1 MSTVRGLASRSVSEA
16 PPTIEDVRA
25 TRAAIASLVV
35 RTPLLEYPDGPARF
49 GRRVFVK
56 PETLQRTGSFKDRG
70 ATAFLHRLGPEGRAG
85 GVVAY
90 SSGNHA
96 QAVAAAAA
104 HFGVAATIVMP
115 SDAPAVKVRRTRE
128 RGATII
134 AYDRDTES
142 REEIAA
148 GIAAETGAAIV
159 PPYDHPWTIAG
170 QATAGVEIAED
181 ALARGAEDPIVL
193 VPTGGGG
200 LVAGIAL
207 ALSVDLPAAD
217 VWTVEPEAFDDHRRS
232 FEAGERVAV
241 VPGGHSICDAL
252 LAPTPGEVPWEINRR
267 LIRGSAAVSDD
278 SVRAAMRLAVSEL
291 SLVAEPGGSVGLAA
305 LLDDAVVGD
314 RPVVVVLSGANVD
327 PALLGEVLAG
337 GAEIT

>member
-1 MSTVRGLASRSVSEA
+1 VSA
-16 PPTIEDVRA
+16 VTPTIEEVREA
-25 TRAAIASLVV
+25 RAAIESLVV

-49 GRRVFVK
+49 GRRVLIK
-56 PETLQRTGSFKDRG
+56 PETFQRTGSFKDRG
-70 ATAFLHRLGPEGRAG
+70 ASAFLHRLGSDGRRG

-104 HFGVAATIVMP
+104 RFGVPATIVMP

-134 AYDRDTES
+134 SYDRETES

-148 GIAAETGAAIV
+148 GIAAETGAAVV

-170 QATAGVEIAED
+170 QASTGLEIAED
-181 ALARGAEDPIVL
+181 ASARGIADPVVL

-207 ALSVDLPAAD
+207 ALSADLPGAD
-217 VWTVEPEAFDDHRRS
+217 VWTVEPETFDDHRRS
-232 FEAGERVAV
+232 FEAGARVGV
-241 VPGGHSICDAL
+241 VPGGRSICDSL
-252 LAPTPGEVPWEINRR
+252 LAPSPGEVPWEINRR

-278 SVRAAMRLAVSEL
+278 SVRAAMRFAVSEL
-291 SLVAEPGGSVGLAA
+291 SLVAEPGGAVGLAA
-305 LLDDAVVGD
+305 LLDDAVVGE
-314 RPVVVVLSGANVD
+314 RPVVVVVSGANVD
-327 PALLGEVLAG
+327 PELLREVLAG
-337 GAEIT
+337 ADGLR

>member
-1 MSTVRGLASRSVSEA
+1 LSAAPWLPSRIVTPATPSIEEVRE
-16 PPTIEDVRA
+16 
-25 TRAAIASLVV
+25 TRAAIAPIVV
-35 RTPLLEYPDGPARF
+35 RTPLLEYLDAPARF
-49 GRRVFVK
+49 GRRVLLK

-70 ATAFLHRLGPEGRAG
+70 ASAFLGRLGPEGRSG

-96 QAVAAAAA
+96 QAVAAAASR
-104 HFGVAATIVMP
+104 FGVPATIVMP

-128 RGATII
+128 RGATVIS
-134 AYDRDTES
+134 YDRETES

-170 QATAGVEIAED
+170 QASAGLEIAED
-181 ALARGAEDPIVL
+181 AAARGIEDPIVL

-207 ALSVDLPAAD
+207 ALSVDLPGAD

-232 FEAGERVAV
+232 FEAGRRVGV
-241 VPGGHSICDAL
+241 VPGGRSICDSL
-252 LAPTPGEVPWEINRR
+252 LAPMPGEVPWEINRL
-267 LIRGSAAVSDD
+267 LIRGSAAVSDG
-278 SVRAAMRLAVSEL
+278 SVRAAMRFAVSEL
-291 SLVAEPGGSVGLAA
+291 ALIAEPGGAVGLAA

-327 PALLGEVLAG
+327 PGLLGEVLAE
-337 GAEIT
+337 GA